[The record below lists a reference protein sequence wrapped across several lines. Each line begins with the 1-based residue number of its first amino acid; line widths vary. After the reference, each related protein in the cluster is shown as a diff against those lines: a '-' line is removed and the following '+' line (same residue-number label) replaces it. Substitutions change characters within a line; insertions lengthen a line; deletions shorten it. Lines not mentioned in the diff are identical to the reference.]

1 MYGRKFWRRYRKI
14 GSLRGGS
21 AEQSLYDVDRC
32 RQKVREEWTEAREIL
47 HSVREAWAKPALDAA
62 LSDAGAGGAV
72 ARGDPAGDN
81 LVFEIVGIYLAVI

>member
-1 MYGRKFWRRYRKI
+1 
-14 GSLRGGS
+14 
-21 AEQSLYDVDRC
+21 
-32 RQKVREEWTEAREIL
+32 VREEWTEAREIL

-81 LVFEIVGIYLAVI
+81 LVFEIFGI